1 MALHGAGGPGRL
13 GLAAVAAV
21 AVVAA
26 GFAAHRGGA
35 TSPPGAGVV
44 SGFACG
50 FAVGVNDPVPDDGSC
65 ERRAADHMQRA
76 APDPAMDPGSDRV
89 KEVRAVI
96 AEALSCPG
104 RSRCVTPDALH
115 VPDLVD
121 ATAAIEALRA
131 HRYTDPVVH
140 IASAD
145 DPAPAGALLYAVRID
160 RACVIGFMQQ
170 APDGAGSLGVSGLLP
185 NGTCLSLG

>member
-1 MALHGAGGPGRL
+1 MALLGAGGPGRL
-13 GLAAVAAV
+13 GLAAVVAV

-26 GFAAHRGGA
+26 GFAVHQGGA
-35 TSPPGAGVV
+35 ASPPSAGAA
-44 SGFACG
+44 SGYACG
-50 FAVGVNDPVPDDGSC
+50 FAVGVNDPVPEDDSC
-65 ERRAADHMQRA
+65 GRRADDRRRRA

-96 AEALSCPG
+96 TEALSCPG
-104 RSRCVTPDALH
+104 RSYCVTPDAPHGPGLA
-115 VPDLVD
+115 D

-131 HRYTDPVVH
+131 HRYTDPVVR
-140 IASAD
+140 IAAAD

-160 RACVIGFMQQ
+160 RACVVGFLQQ

-185 NGTCLSLG
+185 DGTCLSPG